1 MGNAYPAQRG
11 SAPTYR
17 SGGSSRELHEAS
29 QPEGNT
35 KIPAIICTVI
45 TILVL
50 IGLVVS
56 IIFKN
61 PYYIITGM
69 FLAAI
74 YELWRTE
81 GYYTK
86 MESLGILVL
95 LVLEILALRGIIK
108 IDLAKEFNAKEIY
121 LSYRSFPLGDIRII
135 LPIGMVL
142 VSLGL
147 LWRTYGVYTKWLS
160 ILLVISSLVLL
171 YLVNKAG
178 LGQILQNSYWF

>member
-1 MGNAYPAQRG
+1 MENAYE
-11 SAPTYR
+11 TN
-17 SGGSSRELHEAS
+17 

-35 KIPAIICTVI
+35 KIPAIICTII
-45 TILVL
+45 TILVV
-50 IGLVVS
+50 IGLIAS

-61 PYYIITGM
+61 PYYIIISM

-95 LVLEILALRGIIK
+95 VILEVLALKGIIK
-108 IDLAKEFNAKEIY
+108 LDLAKELNTKEIY
-121 LSYRSFPLGDIRII
+121 LAYRQFPLGDIRII
-135 LPIGMVL
+135 LPIGMAL

-147 LWRTYGVYTKWLS
+147 LWRTYGAYTKWLS

>member
-1 MGNAYPAQRG
+1 MDNAYE
-11 SAPTYR
+11 TN
-17 SGGSSRELHEAS
+17 
-29 QPEGNT
+29 QPEGNA

-45 TILVL
+45 TILV
-50 IGLVVS
+50 IISLVVS
-56 IIFKN
+56 FLTKN
-61 PYYIITGM
+61 PYYIIVGM
-69 FLAAI
+69 FLAGA

-95 LVLEILALRGIIK
+95 LILEILALMGIIK
-108 IDLAKEFNAKEIY
+108 IDLAKELGTNQVY
-121 LSYRSFPLGDIRII
+121 LSYRQFPLGDIRII
-135 LPIGMVL
+135 LPIGMAL

-147 LWRTYGVYTKWLS
+147 LWRTYGAYTKWLS

-178 LGQILQNSYWF
+178 LGQILQNSSWF